1 MKLVLDNDILTDDFF
16 SDTRLLGI
24 MAPVKNYYF
33 CWLLN
38 NLLGYNFRLDTDIDK
53 PLRKRKRQYYFSVYT
68 HSEDDFLKYHL
79 FHNHCDGEYLLPEFR
94 NIDFILLMKGD
105 FVEDSK
111 CNDVISSIKDMPSVQ
126 MVIELTNEKIKH
138 KQHLVF

>member
-1 MKLVLDNDILTDDFF
+1 
-16 SDTRLLGI
+16 

-38 NLLGYNFRLDTDIDK
+38 NMLGYGFRLDTDIDK
-53 PLRKRKRQYYFSVYT
+53 PLRKKKRQYHFSVYT
-68 HSEDDFLKYHL
+68 HSENDFLKYHL

-94 NIDFILLMKGD
+94 NIDFLLLMKGD
-105 FVEDSK
+105 IVEDVK
-111 CNDVISSIKDMPSVQ
+111 CDNIINSIKNMPSVQ
-126 MVIELTNEKIKH
+126 MVVELTNEKIKN

>member
-1 MKLVLDNDILTDDFF
+1 MKLVLDNNVLTEDFF

-38 NLLGYNFRLDTDIDK
+38 NLLGYGFRLDTDIDK
-53 PLRKRKRQYYFSVYT
+53 PLRKKKRQYNFSVYT

-94 NIDFILLMKGD
+94 NIDFLLLMKGD
-105 FVEDSK
+105 FIEDSK
-111 CNDVISSIKDMPSVQ
+111 CSDVIATIKNMPSVQ
-126 MVIELTNEKIKH
+126 MVIELTNEKIKN

>member
-1 MKLVLDNDILTDDFF
+1 MKLILDNNSLTEDFF
-16 SDTRLLGI
+16 ADTRLLGI

-38 NLLGYNFRLDTDIDK
+38 SAMGYNFRLDTDIDK
-53 PLRKRKRQYYFSVYT
+53 PLRKKKRLYHFSVYS
-68 HSEDDFLKYHL
+68 HHEDDFLKYHL

-94 NIDFILLMKGD
+94 NIDFLLLMKGD
-105 FVEDSK
+105 VVEDAK
-111 CNDVISSIKDMPSVQ
+111 CESVITGIKNMSHVQ
-126 MVIELTNEKIKH
+126 MVVELTKEQMKN

>member
-1 MKLVLDNDILTDDFF
+1 MKLVLDNDSLTEDFF
-16 SDTRLLGI
+16 ADTRLIGI

-38 NLLGYNFRLDTDIDK
+38 HLLGYSFRLDTDIDK
-53 PLRKRKRQYYFSVYT
+53 PLRKKKRQYYFSVYS
-68 HSEDDFLKYHL
+68 HHEDDFLKYYL

-105 FVEDSK
+105 FVEPEK
-111 CNDVISSIKDMPSVQ
+111 CNEVISDIKNITPVQ
-126 MVIELTNEKIKH
+126 MVFELNYDHIKN